1 MSRVKDHTSAT
12 WRQEMLK
19 DMESEY
25 TVPREWYEGPV
36 KNEKRSVTDKC
47 CCVIFIALVLAMT
60 ATGIWVWVNA
70 NTKDI
75 TRIYDSSG
83 NDCGSG
89 KAEGRPVLY
98 L

>member
-1 MSRVKDHTSAT
+1 MVKTKDHTSAT
-12 WRQEMLK
+12 WREEMLEDMK
-19 DMESEY
+19 DEY
-25 TVPREWYEGPV
+25 TCPREWYEGPV
-36 KNEKRSVTDKC
+36 KNHLRTVTDKLC
-47 CCVIFIALVLAMT
+47 CIIFIAMVLTMA
-60 ATGIWVWVNA
+60 ATGVWVWMNA

-89 KAEGRPVLY
+89 KAEGYPILY